1 MGFAIRLALN
11 PQHRHSNPNPG
22 LSGVSGYRN
31 HGEQTHEHHQ
41 TCRRQWFRRSHRFR
55 RMKGLTL
62 HGLRDW
68 LATYDDKEVVGERD
82 NCALCPLAKYLR
94 TVYATNHIAVGHG
107 RYTVAG
113 THVDLPEWAQDFI
126 ARIDDSRAESVTTKT
141 AKRALK
147 LATRNLT

>member
-1 MGFAIRLALN
+1 
-11 PQHRHSNPNPG
+11 
-22 LSGVSGYRN
+22 
-31 HGEQTHEHHQ
+31 
-41 TCRRQWFRRSHRFR
+41 
-55 RMKGLTL
+55 MKGLTL

-113 THVDLPEWAQDFI
+113 AHVDLPEWAQDFI
-126 ARIDDSRAESVTTKT
+126 ARIDDARAESVTTKT